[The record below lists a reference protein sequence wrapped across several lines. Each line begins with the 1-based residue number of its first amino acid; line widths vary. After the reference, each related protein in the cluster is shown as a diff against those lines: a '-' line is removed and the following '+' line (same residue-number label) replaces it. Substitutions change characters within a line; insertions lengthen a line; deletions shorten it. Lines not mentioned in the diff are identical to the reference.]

1 MTTRRLL
8 RIEREARFEAARG
21 ALVAR
26 LGQAHRDDG
35 WFRTPGVVSRWRG
48 RDVEVR
54 FPGGPDATVARVALR
69 VRTGGG
75 FAARP
80 RGRLLRWVGLHP
92 VACSG
97 QVPAQPVRFVVER
110 LVLDQGALR
119 VSAGDG
125 LVRADLRWD
134 PAAPDPERVLKVIE
148 RLERLAL
155 DLEDVAQ
162 PREESGGALNCPY
175 CRDPIAPSSPV
186 ARCAA
191 CGTPYHPS
199 CFEESDGCAIYG
211 CRHRLARSSSGRLHT
226 VDPKSSPATDGGAG
240 G

>member
-1 MTTRRLL
+1 MSTRRLL

-35 WFRTPGVVSRWRG
+35 WFRTPGVVARWRG

-54 FPGGPDATVARVALR
+54 FPGGADAAHVRVALR
-69 VRTGGG
+69 VRTGGA
-75 FAARP
+75 FRARP
-80 RGRLLRWVGLHP
+80 RGRFLRWVGLHP

-97 QVPAQPVRFVVER
+97 EVPPQPVRFVVER

-125 LVRADLRWD
+125 LVRADVGWD
-134 PAAPDPERVLKVIE
+134 PDAPDPERVLKVIE

-155 DLEDVAQ
+155 ELEDVDQ
-162 PREESGGALNCPY
+162 PRQESGGELTCPY
-175 CRDPIAPSSPV
+175 CRDPIGASSPV

-199 CFEESDGCAIYG
+199 CFEESNGCAIYG
-211 CRHRLARSSSGRLHT
+211 CRHRLARSTSGRVHA
-226 VDPKSSPATDGGAG
+226 VDPKTLPGGDGG
-240 G
+240 

>member
-1 MTTRRLL
+1 MSTRRLL

-21 ALVAR
+21 TLIAK

-35 WFRTPGVVSRWRG
+35 WFRTPGVVARWRG

-54 FPGGPDATVARVALR
+54 FPGGADAALARVAVR
-69 VRTGGG
+69 VRTGGA
-75 FAARP
+75 FRARP

-97 QVPAQPVRFVVER
+97 EVPPQPVRFVIER
-110 LVLDQGALR
+110 LVLDLGALR

-125 LVRADLRWD
+125 QVRAEVAWD
-134 PAAPDPERVLKVIE
+134 PAAPDPERLLKVLE

-155 DLEDVAQ
+155 DLEDVTA
-162 PREESGGALNCPY
+162 PREESGGALTCPY
-175 CRDPIAPSSPV
+175 CRDPIAGESPV

-199 CFEESDGCAIYG
+199 CFEESGGCAIYG
-211 CRHRLARSSSGRLHT
+211 CRHRLARSSSGRFPAPDPKA
-226 VDPKSSPATDGGAG
+226 VDPDGDGG
-240 G
+240 